1 MQPMRAF
8 LLMVIVGAGCKGDD
22 GTTGAAKLD
31 ASLEK
36 LDALRKK
43 MCACTSRDCTRQVD
57 DQLEKWRETSKG
69 ELAKVVAP
77 VDKTRDN
84 AAKTEAI
91 EIAIR
96 ECRDK
101 QSDKVATALAGLEER
116 RDKACACQTADC
128 ARTVKQEY
136 EDWAREIG
144 ETFTPDEIRR
154 MAENIE
160 QRIDRVDAEL
170 RACVDKLTNDG
181 PKLAVTDVN
190 PKTGD
195 AEGGTYVVIKGHGF
209 TEGGTRM
216 AKVYF
221 GGRAGEV
228 IRFQSDRELIV
239 QAPAGKPGE
248 HVDVRVVF
256 EPGGELKVPKGFQF
270 LGADDAPPVPPAAP

>member
-1 MQPMRAF
+1 MRA
-8 LLMVIVGAGCKGDD
+8 LLLWTVIVTALGCKSDD
-22 GTTGAAKLD
+22 GTAGAAKLD
-31 ASLEK
+31 ATLEK
-36 LDALRKK
+36 LDALRKE
-43 MCACTSRDCTRQVD
+43 MCACTSPECTKQVD
-57 DQLEKWRETSKG
+57 DKLAKWRETSKA

-84 AAKTEAI
+84 AAKTDAI
-91 EIAIR
+91 EKAIG

-101 QSDKVATALAGLEER
+101 HADKLATALAGLEER
-116 RDKACACQTADC
+116 RDKACACKTADC
-128 ARTVKQEY
+128 ARAIKHEY

-144 ETFTPDEIRR
+144 ETLTPDEIRQL
-154 MAENIE
+154 AEKME
-160 QRIDRVDAEL
+160 RRIDRADAEL
-170 RACVDKLTNDG
+170 RACVDKLAKDD
-181 PKLAVTDVN
+181 PKLEVTDLD

-195 AEGGTYVVIKGHGF
+195 AEGGTYVVIKGRGF
-209 TEGGTRM
+209 TQDGTRM

-221 GGRAGEV
+221 GGRAATV